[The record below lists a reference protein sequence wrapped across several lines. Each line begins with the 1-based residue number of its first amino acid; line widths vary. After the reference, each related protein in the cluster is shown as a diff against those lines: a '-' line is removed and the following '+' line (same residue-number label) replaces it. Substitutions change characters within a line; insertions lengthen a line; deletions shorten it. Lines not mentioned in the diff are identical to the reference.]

1 MSRICLNMIVK
12 NESKI
17 ITRLLESVAPLID
30 CYCICDTGSTDN
42 TVEVIR
48 NFFDTKYPH
57 IWGHIIHEP
66 FRDFG
71 YNRTCALRACE
82 SMNVKYILLLDAD
95 MILETPEGPAAF
107 LDILDDEHNA
117 YYMYQGSDSYYY
129 HNVRII
135 RNACGAKYNGVTHE
149 YLDTPPATKY
159 KHIPRS
165 TAFINDV
172 GDGGCK
178 DDKFKRDIM
187 LLRRGLE
194 SEPGNIRYIF
204 YLANS
209 LCDAGEYTTAIETYK
224 KRIEIGGWNEEVWY
238 CYYRIGK
245 CYKKMGD
252 IPNAIFAW
260 MEAFHYLP
268 KRIES
273 LYEIMHYYRCCGKNR
288 LAHGIYVMAEE
299 RLKDNRAD
307 VQHLFYQKEIYD
319 YKFHYE
325 MTVVGYYCRD
335 IQPSRDYAA
344 LSMKVLNCYYIEKSF
359 EDSTL
364 SNYKFYAPKLAKN
377 INQPHP
383 HDFLSGHLPTLE
395 PGFYTSTPSVCCTP
409 GNVWLVNIRHV
420 NYHIRNDGSYEN
432 PGKIITKNYLT
443 RFYQQDTLKYSPS
456 DYTVLSSP
464 NTEYIDSELN
474 IYRGNEDVRLFY
486 RRYDQKFYMTS
497 NRGVWDDSQ
506 QKHKIVVEFGE
517 VDPYTGVMDTRLL
530 EFPGRQSF
538 TEKNWVLLEDI
549 TSGSLKVV
557 YQWYPLVLGDIV
569 FGESTV
575 KETHCIKT
583 PKCFDHVRG
592 STNGVLIDG
601 EWWFIC
607 HIVCYESK
615 RHYYHLFVVL
625 DPITYRVKR
634 YSQYFTF
641 EGATV
646 EYTLGFSSDFVIG
659 YSVMDR
665 ETKFIRV
672 SRAEVDA
679 LMIENETK

>member
-17 ITRLLESVAPLID
+17 ITRLLESAARLID

-42 TVEVIR
+42 TVEVIQD
-48 NFFDTKYPH
+48 FFRTKYPH
-57 IWGHIIHEP
+57 IWGQVITEP

-95 MILETPEGPAAF
+95 MVLETPSSAQAL
-107 LDILDDEHNA
+107 LDSLDDVHNA
-117 YYMYQGSDSYYY
+117 YYMYQGSDAYYY
-129 HNVRII
+129 RNVRIV
-135 RNACGAKYNGVTHE
+135 RNGCGIKYTGVTHE
-149 YLDTPPATKY
+149 YIDTPPNTEY
-159 KHIPRS
+159 KHIPRA

-178 DDKFKRDIM
+178 DDKFKRDII

-194 SEPGNIRYIF
+194 SEPGNIRYLF

-224 KRIEIGGWNEEVWY
+224 KRIEAGGWNEEVWY

-245 CYKKMGD
+245 CYKQMSD
-252 IPNAIFAW
+252 MPNAIFWW
-260 MEAFHYLP
+260 MEGFNYLP
-268 KRIES
+268 KRVET
-273 LYEIMHYYRCCGKNR
+273 LYEIMNYYRNKGKYR
-288 LAHGIYVMAEE
+288 LAQGIYSMAED
-299 RLKDNRAD
+299 RLKQEDSEVD
-307 VQHLFYQKEIYD
+307 HLFYQKDVYD

-325 MTVVGYYCRD
+325 MTVAGYYCRD
-335 IQPSRDYAA
+335 SPPIRDYAA
-344 LSMKVLNCYYIEKSF
+344 LSMRVLNCYYIEKNF
-359 EDSTL
+359 EESAM
-364 SNYKFYAPKLAKN
+364 SNYKFYAPVLRKKDA
-377 INQPHP
+377 INTI
-383 HDFLSGHLPTLE
+383 LYGLPPLE
-395 PGFYTSTPSVCCTP
+395 PGFYTSTPSICCTP
-409 GNVWLVNIRHV
+409 GNVWLVNIRQV

-443 RFYQQDTLKYSPS
+443 RVLVDDTMKYPQSS
-456 DYTVLSSP
+456 YVGLSSP
-464 NTEYIDSELN
+464 KTDYFDSEPN
-474 IYRGNEDVRLFY
+474 IYRGNEDVRIFY
-486 RRYDQKFYMTS
+486 RRYDQKFYMTC
-497 NRGVWDDSQ
+497 NRGIWDDIH
-506 QKHKIVVEFGE
+506 QKHKVVVEFGE
-517 VDPYTGVMDTRLL
+517 VNPYTGIMDTQLL
-530 EFPGRQSF
+530 EFAGRQSY

-549 TSGSLKVV
+549 TTGGLKIV
-557 YQWYPLVLGDIV
+557 YQWYPLVVGDIV

-575 KETHCIKT
+575 KESHCIKT

-607 HIVCYESK
+607 HIVSYESR

-625 DPITYRVKR
+625 DPITYQIKR
-634 YSQYFTF
+634 YSKYFTF
-641 EGATV
+641 EGAAV

-659 YSVMDR
+659 YSVLDR
-665 ETKFIRV
+665 ETKFIRL

-679 LMIENETK
+679 LMIV